1 MTIAANTAVVEVER
15 LSKRYGETRALQ
27 EVSFRVRKGAIVA
40 LLGANGAGKTTT
52 LAILL
57 GLLTPSGGRVRVL
70 GEDMLRQ
77 RHRAL
82 PRMNFFSPYVD
93 LPQRLSV
100 RENLEIYARLYGV
113 AERRRRI
120 EELSAELEL
129 DEHLPRP
136 YGALSAGQKTRAA
149 LAKALLN
156 EPELLLLDEPTAS
169 LDPDAA
175 DRIRGGLLRYRNDR
189 GATILLASHNTTE
202 VERLC
207 DDAIIMRAG
216 RVFAQGAPERL
227 IARRGCRDLEQ
238 LFLDIVRR
246 GEALPGA
253 SAA

>member
-120 EELSAELEL
+120 EVLSAELEL

-136 YGALSAGQKTRAA
+136 YGALSAEQKTRAA
-149 LAKALLN
+149 FAKALLN
-156 EPELLLLDEPTAS
+156 EPELLLLD
-169 LDPDAA
+169 
-175 DRIRGGLLRYRNDR
+175 
-189 GATILLASHNTTE
+189 
-202 VERLC
+202 
-207 DDAIIMRAG
+207 
-216 RVFAQGAPERL
+216 
-227 IARRGCRDLEQ
+227 
-238 LFLDIVRR
+238 
-246 GEALPGA
+246 
-253 SAA
+253 